1 MNVTDAKPTPFSF
14 PPASTALIVID
25 MQVDFMERGGWADA
39 IGLDVDALAP
49 VVPVIAALLD
59 CFRQAGMPVI
69 FTREGHRPDLADCPP
84 FKLARRSPKVGDQGP
99 RGRYM
104 VTGEVCNDI
113 IPELAPLPGEPV
125 IDKPGA
131 GSFYATQLDQ
141 ILRLK
146 GVTHLVIT
154 GVTTDVCVNAT
165 IREGN
170 DRGYG
175 CLLIEDATAS
185 YNADFTDAIFAM
197 LRTGIAGATAQCADL
212 IAAIGSA
219 ALARAIA

>member
-1 MNVTDAKPTPFSF
+1 MYVTEARPLPFFF
-14 PPASTALIVID
+14 PPSSTALIVID
-25 MQVDFMERGGWADA
+25 PQVDFMERGGWADA
-39 IGLDVDALAP
+39 MGLDINALTP
-49 VVPVIAALLD
+49 VTPVIAALLGS
-59 CFRQAGMPVI
+59 FRRAGMPVI
-69 FTREGHRPDLADCPP
+69 FTREGHRPDLADCPA
-84 FKLARRSPKVGDQGP
+84 FKLERRAPRIGDQGP

-104 VTGEVCNDI
+104 ITGEPCNDI
-113 IPELAPLPGEPV
+113 IAELAPQPGEPV

-170 DRGYG
+170 DRGYA
-175 CLLIEDATAS
+175 CLLVEDATAS
-185 YNADFTDAIFAM
+185 YNSDFTDAILAM
-197 LRTGIAGATAQCADL
+197 LRTGIAGATAQSADV
-212 IAAIGSA
+212 INAIEPMEPA
-219 ALARAIA
+219 KAIA